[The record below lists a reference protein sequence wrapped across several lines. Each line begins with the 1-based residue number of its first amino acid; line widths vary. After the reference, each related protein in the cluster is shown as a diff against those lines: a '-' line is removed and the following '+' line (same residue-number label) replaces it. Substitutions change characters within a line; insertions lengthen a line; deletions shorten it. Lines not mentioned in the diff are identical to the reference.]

1 MPWHRIGWSGTG
13 SWKKQ
18 DKADC
23 LQQEHMKA
31 IGKNG
36 KDGGILF
43 QKRLLITGVLSP
55 RSIAFAIAQAAS
67 AEGAEVILTS
77 FGRAMTLTQKSAA
90 RISGKPDVLELDVT
104 RPEQLTALASSLKER
119 FGNIDG
125 VVHAIGFAPEE
136 CLAGGFMTA
145 PWESVATALQVS
157 SYSLVSLSQAMRPL
171 FPPDGGAIVALT
183 FDASRAWPLY
193 DWMGPAKAAL
203 ESATRYLARDLG
215 KEHIRVNS
223 IAAGPLDTV
232 AAKAIPGFASLRQL
246 WARGAPLGWDAGDA
260 TPVADT
266 ATFLLSSRARD
277 ITGQIIHVDGGFS
290 SQGAAV

>member
-1 MPWHRIGWSGTG
+1 MEGFE
-13 SWKKQ
+13 
-18 DKADC
+18 
-23 LQQEHMKA
+23 QE
-31 IGKNG
+31 GKP
-36 KDGGILF
+36 GGILF
-43 QKRLLITGVLSP
+43 GKRLLITGVLSP
-55 RSIAFAIAQAAS
+55 RSIAFAIARAAT
-67 AEGAEVILTS
+67 AEGAEVLLTS
-77 FGRAMTLTQKSAA
+77 FGRAMSLTQKSAE
-90 RISGKPDVLELDVT
+90 RISPRPEVLELDVT
-104 RPEQLTALASSLKER
+104 QPAQLTALARAIQEG
-119 FGNIDG
+119 FGKIDG

-145 PWESVATALQVS
+145 PWESVATALHVS

-171 FPPDGGAIVALT
+171 FPPEGGAIVSLT

-215 KEHIRVNS
+215 RQQIRVNS

-232 AAKAIPGFASLRQL
+232 AAKAIPGFAGLRKL
-246 WARGAPLGWDAGDA
+246 WATGAPLGWDAGDA
-260 TPVADT
+260 TPVADAT
-266 ATFLLSSRARD
+266 TFLLSHRARA